1 MQKRL
6 RDENFTQ
13 SGRPMQK
20 LPIPDVCMRGAIR
33 GGTTS
38 TAHYSHEAWM
48 VLSRVSKEKTFC
60 ETLTIASKKES
71 SESKPVAPN
80 CPWDLSMGHLT
91 CPWDL
96 SMGLVHGT
104 SRNVMTCPWD
114 LSMGHLNQETTD
126 WIVHGT
132 ENNVYSEL
140 A

>member
-1 MQKRL
+1 M
-6 RDENFTQ
+6 
-13 SGRPMQK
+13 GR
-20 LPIPDVCMRGAIR
+20 
-33 GGTTS
+33 
-38 TAHYSHEAWM
+38 
-48 VLSRVSKEKTFC
+48 
-60 ETLTIASKKES
+60 
-71 SESKPVAPN
+71 
-80 CPWDLSMGHLT
+80 LT

-104 SRNVMTCPWD
+104 CPWLLQECNDLSMGLVHGTSEPGDYRLDCPCND